1 MTYRNPGKGSISRRT
16 FLRGVGALG
25 AVSMALPLLTSRGYA
40 APSDYPG
47 RLIVFFSG
55 NGTIPESWSPTSSGG
70 QITAMSTILKPL
82 ERHLDK
88 ISVIEGLDLDCATS
102 QWQPKGGFHAHE
114 RGLGGI
120 LTGHHLLLGTYEA
133 ESGYANGISVD
144 QFIANQ
150 IRDPNALH
158 SAQLGLVTRYNQW
171 RNRETMCYSG
181 ASDPKFHENDGA
193 LLFSKFF
200 GEGNVSDEVYRR
212 IQTRRQRVLDFLKD
226 DITAVKKE
234 ISAAD
239 RIRLE
244 NHEQRFV
251 SLENELQMPPPQCSG
266 DPVDGSIDWMNNTQM
281 DRNSDFKFKQLA
293 MAMACDRT
301 RVATIQFGAGLG
313 ALNLNFVNKSDSWHA
328 LSHEGD
334 TNADARSKLTE
345 TNTYIA
351 GRFARLL
358 DELDA
363 IPEGEDGE
371 TLLDHSAVLW
381 VNELGK
387 GNSHT
392 YSDVPIVMAGGLHN
406 KLRTGGRH
414 FTFGERA
421 SNDLLLTLCHAFG
434 MTQVNT
440 FGIPELCTGPIS
452 ELLV

>member
-1 MTYRNPGKGSISRRT
+1 MTSRNTKQGGLNRRT
-16 FLRGVGALG
+16 FLRGMGALG
-25 AVSMALPLLTSRGYA
+25 AVSMAMPLLPSTGYSA
-40 APSDYPG
+40 SSDYPG

-55 NGTIPESWSPTSSGG
+55 NGTIPENWTPESENGRITS
-70 QITAMSTILKPL
+70 MSTILKPL
-82 ERHLDK
+82 ERHLNK
-88 ISVIEGLDLDCATS
+88 ISVIEGLDIDCAKA

-120 LTGHHLLLGTYEA
+120 LTGQHLLTGTYEA

-144 QFIANQ
+144 QFIANE
-150 IRDPNALH
+150 IRDPNAMH
-158 SAQLGLVTRYNQW
+158 STQIGLVTRYNKW
-171 RNRETMCYSG
+171 RNRETLCYSG
-181 ASDPKFHENDGA
+181 TSDPKFHENDGS
-193 LLFSKFF
+193 LLFSSFF

-212 IQTRRQRVLDFLKD
+212 IQLRRQRVLDFLKD
-226 DITAVKKE
+226 DLTEVKKE

-251 SLENELQMPPPQCSG
+251 SLENELQMPAPQCSG
-266 DPVDGSIDWMNNTQM
+266 DPVDGSIDWMNISQM
-281 DRNSDFKFKQLA
+281 DRNSDFKLKQLA

-313 ALNLNFVNKSDSWHA
+313 ALNLNFMNQSDSWHA

-334 TNADARSKLTE
+334 NNGDARGKLTDTNA
-345 TNTYIA
+345 YIA
-351 GRFARLL
+351 GRFAKLL

-371 TLLDHSAVLW
+371 TLLDHSVVLW

-387 GNSHT
+387 GNNHNH
-392 YSDVPIVMAGGLHN
+392 SDVPIVMAGGLHN
-406 KLRTGGRH
+406 KIMTGGRH
-414 FTFGERA
+414 FNFGER
-421 SNDLLLTLCHAFG
+421 STNDLLITLCHAFG
-434 MTQVNT
+434 MTGVNE
-440 FGIPELCTGPIS
+440 FGIPDLCSGPIS